1 MEPAVNTINA
11 FPFPPADLNV
21 TFNRKMTRSHC
32 CFVAALFL
40 AISAIYAQQPAA
52 PAVTQAVLA
61 GKLIDVRT
69 GNVRQHAYILIAGD
83 RIQSIADSAPSGIPV
98 TDLSAYTVV
107 PGLIDA
113 HAHTLSNPTT
123 QNIAAH
129 LRTSI
134 PQSTLWGVYNLR
146 LWLDHGFTSL
156 RDACE
161 GPADYPQFALRDSV
175 KRGIIL
181 GPRITAAG
189 SCVSLTGGHGD
200 GTPFSPDMELP
211 RRENVADTVDDIAH
225 VVRRDIKY
233 GADWIKLM
241 ATGGVMDPISDFH
254 VQELSEAQMTAAVE
268 IAHRAGK
275 KVMAH
280 AEGAAGIK
288 AAVRAGVDSIE
299 HGTMLDEEG
308 AELMEQHHTWLVPT
322 LYCFQ
327 HDMETGLSKGRDPDS
342 YAKGVEIM
350 AAQGPAF
357 KLALAHHIRIAY
369 GVDDADVDES
379 VSKEFGALVRGGM
392 TPLGALQAATINA
405 ATMLEKDKDVG
416 TIEPGHYADI
426 VAVQGDPLSDIT
438 VMEHVA
444 FVMQGG
450 KIIKDPAHPDRN
462 PIIHV
467 K

>member
-1 MEPAVNTINA
+1 
-11 FPFPPADLNV
+11 
-21 TFNRKMTRSHC
+21 MTRHI
-32 CFVAALFL
+32 FTLLAASVL
-40 AISAIYAQQPAA
+40 AFSALPAQAQTPAQ

-69 GNVRQHAYILIAGD
+69 GHVSSHAYVLIAGD
-83 RIQSIADSAPSGIPV
+83 RVQSIADAAPQGVPV
-98 TDLSAYTVV
+98 VDLSAYTVL
-107 PGLIDA
+107 PGLIDV
-113 HAHTLSNPTT
+113 HGHSLSDPTS
-123 QNIAAH
+123 QNWASG

-134 PQSTLWGVYNLR
+134 PQSTIWGVYNLR

-161 GPADYPQFALRDSV
+161 GPADYPQFALRDAQ
-175 KRGIIL
+175 KRGLIL
-181 GPRITAAG
+181 GPRMVAAG
-189 SCVSLTGGHGD
+189 GCISIAGGHGD
-200 GTPFSPDMELP
+200 GSLLSPDIAVP
-211 RRENVADTVDDIAH
+211 RGANVADTVDDIDH

-254 VQELSEAQMTAAVE
+254 VQELSEAQMAEAVLV
-268 IAHRAGK
+268 AHRAGK

-327 HDMETGLSKGRDPDS
+327 HDMQTGLSKGRDPAS
-342 YAKGVEIM
+342 WAKGEEII

-357 KLALAHHIRIAY
+357 RLALAHHIRIAY
-369 GVDDADVDES
+369 GTDDDDIDEA

-392 TPLGALQAATINA
+392 TPLGALQAATINGA
-405 ATMLEKDKDVG
+405 ELLGKENEVG
-416 TIEPGHYADI
+416 TLEPGHYADL
-426 VAVQGDPLSDIT
+426 VAVQGDPLQDIT

-450 KIIKDPAHPDRN
+450 KIIKDPTRPDLNR
-462 PIIHV
+462 PIRIR
-467 K
+467 

>member
-1 MEPAVNTINA
+1 MPRTQSVLLIASCLVSLLLNA
-11 FPFPPADLNV
+11 NAQPP
-21 TFNRKMTRSHC
+21 S
-32 CFVAALFL
+32 
-40 AISAIYAQQPAA
+40 S

-69 GNVRQHAYILIAGD
+69 GAVRSHAYILIAGD
-83 RIQSIADSAPSGIPV
+83 RVQSIADAPPGGIPIV
-98 TDLSAYTVV
+98 DLSAFTVL

-113 HAHTLSNPTT
+113 HGHILSDPTT
-123 QNIAAH
+123 QSFAAH
-129 LRTSI
+129 VRTSI

-146 LWLDHGFTSL
+146 LWLDHGFTSV

-161 GPADYPQFALRDSV
+161 EPADYPQFALRDAV
-175 KRGIIL
+175 KRGLIL
-181 GPRITAAG
+181 GPRLTAAG
-189 SCVSLTGGHGD
+189 SCISITGGHGD
-200 GTPFSPDMELP
+200 GAPFSPDIELP
-211 RRENVADTVDDIAH
+211 RGQNVADTPDEIAR

-241 ATGGVMDPISDFH
+241 ATGGVMDPISDYH
-254 VQELSEAQMTAAVE
+254 VQELSEPQMAAAVE

-280 AEGAAGIK
+280 AEGTIGIK

-308 AELMEQHHTWLVPT
+308 AQLMEQHHTWLVPT

-357 KLALAHHIRIAY
+357 KLALAHHIRIVY
-369 GVDDADVDES
+369 GVDDADVDQS
-379 VSKEFGALVRGGM
+379 VSKEFGALVRGGLS
-392 TPLGALQAATINA
+392 PLGALQAATTNA
-405 ATMLEKDKDVG
+405 ATMLGEDKDVG
-416 TIEPGHYADI
+416 TLEPGRYADI
-426 VAVQGDPLSDIT
+426 VAVSGDPLSDIT
-438 VMEHVA
+438 VMEHVS

-450 KIIKDPAHPDRN
+450 HIIKDPAHPDRN
-462 PIIHV
+462 PVTHI

>member
-1 MEPAVNTINA
+1 MIRFRRTLLAVSAVVFAACRATAQTPA
-11 FPFPPADLNV
+11 
-21 TFNRKMTRSHC
+21 
-32 CFVAALFL
+32 
-40 AISAIYAQQPAA
+40 Q
-52 PAVTQAVLA
+52 PAVTQAILA

-69 GNVRQHAYILIAGD
+69 GQIRSGAYILIAGD
-83 RIQSIADSAPSGIPV
+83 HVQSIADTLPPGVPV
-98 TDLSAYTVV
+98 TDLSAYTVL

-113 HAHTLSNPTT
+113 HGHILSDPTT
-123 QNIAAH
+123 QSVAAE
-129 LRTSI
+129 LLTSI
-134 PQSTLWGVYNLR
+134 PQSTIWGVYNLR
-146 LWLDHGFTSL
+146 LWLDHGFTSV

-161 GPADYPQFALRDSV
+161 GPPDYPQFALRDAV
-175 KRGIIL
+175 KRGLIL

-200 GTPFSPDMELP
+200 GLPLSPDIDLP
-211 RRENVADTVDDIAH
+211 RGRNVADTVDDIDH

-254 VQELSEAQMTAAVE
+254 VQELSEQQMAEAVTV
-268 IAHRAGK
+268 AHRAGK

-280 AEGAAGIK
+280 AEGAVGIK

-308 AELMEQHHTWLVPT
+308 AQLMEEHHTWLVPT

-327 HDMETGLSKGRDPDS
+327 HDMQTGLSKGRDPVS
-342 YAKGVEIM
+342 FAKGKEII

-369 GVDDADVDES
+369 GTDDEDVDGA

-392 TPLGALQAATINA
+392 SPLGALQAATINA
-405 ATMLEKDKDVG
+405 ATMLGKDNDVG
-416 TIEPGHYADI
+416 TLEPGRYADV
-426 VAVQGDPLSDIT
+426 VAVKGDPLADIT

-444 FVMQGG
+444 FVMAGG
-450 KIIKDPAHPDRN
+450 HIVKDPAHPERN
-462 PIIHV
+462 PVIHV
-467 K
+467 R

>member
-1 MEPAVNTINA
+1 MFEPNMIRRLCLHFSVVLFCSA
-11 FPFPPADLNV
+11 
-21 TFNRKMTRSHC
+21 TF
-32 CFVAALFL
+32 
-40 AISAIYAQQPAA
+40 AQQ

-69 GNVRQHAYILIAGD
+69 GDVRSRAYILIAGE
-83 RIQSIADSAPSGIPV
+83 RVQSIADTAPAGVPV
-98 TDLSAYTVV
+98 TDLSAFTVL

-113 HAHTLSNPTT
+113 HGHILSNPTS
-123 QNIAAH
+123 QNFATH

-134 PQSTLWGVYNLR
+134 PQATLWGVYNLR
-146 LWLDHGFTSL
+146 LWLDHGFTSV

-161 GPADYPQFALRDSV
+161 GPADYPQFALRESV
-175 KRGIIL
+175 KRGLIL

-189 SCVSLTGGHGD
+189 GCISISGGHGD
-200 GTPFSPDMELP
+200 GSPFPADLQLP
-211 RRENVADTVDDIAH
+211 RGQNVADTVDEIDH

-254 VQELSEAQMTAAVE
+254 VQELSEAQMAEAVVV
-268 IAHRAGK
+268 AHRAGK

-280 AEGAAGIK
+280 AEGAVGIK
-288 AAVRAGVDSIE
+288 AAIRAGVDSVE

-308 AELMEQHHTWLVPT
+308 ARLMEEHHTWLVPT

-342 YAKGVEIM
+342 FAKGQEIM

-357 KLALAHHIRIAY
+357 KLALAHHIRIVY
-369 GVDDADVDES
+369 GVDDDDVDES
-379 VSKEFGALVRGGM
+379 VSKEFGALVRGGLS
-392 TPLGALQAATINA
+392 TLGALQSATINA
-405 ATMLEKDKDVG
+405 AIMLGKDQDVG
-416 TIEPGHYADI
+416 TLEPGRYADI
-426 VAVQGDPLSDIT
+426 IAVKGDPLADIT
-438 VMEHVA
+438 VMEHVD

-450 KIIKDPAHPDRN
+450 KINKDPAHPERN
-462 PIIHV
+462 LVLRI

>member
-1 MEPAVNTINA
+1 
-11 FPFPPADLNV
+11 
-21 TFNRKMTRSHC
+21 MTRTTSRLLTS
-32 CFVAALFL
+32 VVFL
-40 AISAIYAQQPAA
+40 CASLTATSQESPK

-69 GNVRQHAYILIAGD
+69 GNVRQNAYILIAGD
-83 RIQSIADSAPSGIPV
+83 RIQSIADSAPSGIAV
-98 TDLSAYTVV
+98 TDLSSYTVV

-113 HAHTLSNPTT
+113 HAHTLSDPTS
-123 QNIAAH
+123 QSIAVG

-134 PQSTLWGVYNLR
+134 PQHTLWGVYNLR

-200 GTPFSPDMELP
+200 GTPFSADMEMP
-211 RRENVADTVDDIAH
+211 RRPNVADTVDDIAH

-254 VQELSEAQMTAAVE
+254 VQELSEAQMAAAVE

-308 AELMEQHHTWLVPT
+308 AKLMEQHHTWLVPT

-327 HDMETGLSKGRDPDS
+327 HDMQTGLSKGRDPDS
-342 YAKGVEIM
+342 FAKGKEIM

-357 KLALAHHIRIAY
+357 KLALAHHIRVAY
-369 GVDDADVDES
+369 GVDDDDVDES

-392 TPLGALQAATINA
+392 TTLGALQAATINA

-416 TIEPGHYADI
+416 TLEPGRFADI

-450 KIIKDPAHPDRN
+450 RIIKDPAHPDRN
-462 PIIHV
+462 PVIRL